1 MPSAPSHAGRVVP
14 GRKFI
19 GVVGIAACIYGHR
32 VRPRLWRW
40 GPPDEE
46 ATDQDRLMT
55 DARGQTPRT
64 TSSGLRRAG
73 FTTGGVAVA
82 ASLGLMTYPLWRDW
96 CLTWGAAD
104 DEPTRTLPGDDLLEN
119 PDLLSTR
126 AISIGAPTNAVWPW
140 LAQMGSGR
148 GGVYTY
154 DWIENLFGLHM
165 HSVDVVLPQF
175 QNIQVGDAQ
184 QLGKNGPVLRVAVA
198 DPESAL
204 VLRSD
209 DGNWVWAFCLV
220 HEGTGTRLI
229 SRNRIATPGASWPT
243 RAFYRY
249 VMEPGSLVMER
260 KMLLG
265 IKQRAERLAPESEAQ
280 PIR

>member
-1 MPSAPSHAGRVVP
+1 
-14 GRKFI
+14 
-19 GVVGIAACIYGHR
+19 
-32 VRPRLWRW
+32 
-40 GPPDEE
+40 
-46 ATDQDRLMT
+46 MT

-96 CLTWGAAD
+96 CLSWGAAD

-154 DWIENLFGLHM
+154 DWI
-165 HSVDVVLPQF
+165 
-175 QNIQVGDAQ
+175 
-184 QLGKNGPVLRVAVA
+184 
-198 DPESAL
+198 
-204 VLRSD
+204 
-209 DGNWVWAFCLV
+209 
-220 HEGTGTRLI
+220 
-229 SRNRIATPGASWPT
+229 
-243 RAFYRY
+243 
-249 VMEPGSLVMER
+249 
-260 KMLLG
+260 
-265 IKQRAERLAPESEAQ
+265 
-280 PIR
+280 

>member
-1 MPSAPSHAGRVVP
+1 MTIDAG
-14 GRKFI
+14 
-19 GVVGIAACIYGHR
+19 
-32 VRPRLWRW
+32 
-40 GPPDEE
+40 
-46 ATDQDRLMT
+46 DRS
-55 DARGQTPRT
+55 PRT
-64 TSSGLRRAG
+64 TGTGLRRVGLAA
-73 FTTGGVAVA
+73 GGVAVA
-82 ASLGLMTYPLWRDW
+82 ASVGLMTYPLWRGW
-96 CLTWGAAD
+96 CLTWGAVG

-126 AISIGAPTNAVWPW
+126 AISIGAPADAVWPW

-154 DWIENLFGLHM
+154 DWIENLFGLRM

-175 QNIQVGDAQ
+175 QNIGVGDAQ

-204 VLRSD
+204 VVRSD

-220 HEGTGTRLI
+220 AEGTGTRLI
-229 SRNRIATPGASWPT
+229 SRNRIATPGAPWPS
-243 RAFYRY
+243 RVFNRY

-265 IKQRAERLAPESEAQ
+265 IKKRAERLARLSKAQ
-280 PIR
+280 TIPAVRDAGAPGQTRLC